1 MSTRR
6 ETSLLR
12 IAALSVIS
20 ALIGISAFVVTAA
33 QANPQAPSGSLSVQL
48 EPYTAPDN
56 SASAGVPTGWKVTE
70 GTQTAITMSGPQGE
84 NIYLGNGYVAHDG
97 AFQAGQKGPAGAYM
111 TMPYSAKLTDKLT
124 MILQQDA
131 ALAGK
136 PVPQVKFLSGALL
149 QMPAALG
156 QCGRFVI
163 DISGIPNPAKAMGIL
178 CSLPADSSEFFK
190 NFLMMGTA
198 PSATAAQAAPI
209 VQAVFASYKVPP
221 DWLQKKLAPFT
232 TPLSATA
239 AAAPQAAETP
249 SQVAAQLKINAAQ
262 QKATDT
268 SAECFDLIVLRETPD
283 RQLPPQ
289 CRGNP
294 ALQ

>member
-1 MSTRR
+1 MSTPNQTR
-6 ETSLLR
+6 LLR

-20 ALIGISAFVVTAA
+20 SLIGIPAFFPAAA
-33 QANPQAPSGSLSVQL
+33 QANLQAPAGAGSVQL
-48 EPYTAPDN
+48 QPYTAPDN
-56 SASAGVPTGWKVTE
+56 SASAGVPPGWKVTD

-84 NIYLGNGYVAHDG
+84 IIYLGVGYTAHDG
-97 AFQAGQKGPAGAYM
+97 PFQAGQKGPADSYM
-111 TMPYSAKLTDKLT
+111 TMPYSAKLTDKLI

-131 ALAGK
+131 AITGK
-136 PVPQVKFLSGALL
+136 PAPQVKFLTAAPL

-163 DISGIPNPAKAMGIL
+163 DISGVPNPAKGMGIL
-178 CSLPADSSEFFK
+178 CSLPADSSQFFK

-198 PSATAAQAAPI
+198 PSATAAQTAPI

-232 TPLSATA
+232 APASAAT
-239 AAAPQAAETP
+239 APQAAAP
-249 SQVAAQLKINAAQ
+249 AQVAAQLKINAAQ

-268 SAECFDLIVLRETPD
+268 SAECFDLIVIRETPD

-289 CRGNP
+289 CRRNSP
-294 ALQ
+294 LQ